1 MTNNTIK
8 GLAIILNYIKNG
20 NADKPFYASDLGL
33 NGAQIQCLS
42 FGYSDGFR
50 FLVPTGNTKEIFIYT
65 GYDNNYKKVSVKE
78 WKVDIH
84 YWGYNTV
91 DEFYH
96 LLSETINKRKEETVA
111 MLNAYTLISEILE
124 DFQK

>member
-33 NGAQIQCLS
+33 NGAQIQCLR
-42 FGYSDGFR
+42 FGDSDDFQ
-50 FLVPTGNTKEIFIYT
+50 FIVPTGNTKEVFIDT
-65 GYDNNYKKVSVKE
+65 GYNNNYKKVSAKE
-78 WKVDIH
+78 WKVNIH
-84 YWGYNTV
+84 HWAYAV
-91 DEFYH
+91 DDFYRQ
-96 LLSETINKRKEETVA
+96 LSEIINKRKEETQT
-111 MLNAYTLISEILE
+111 MLDNYTIISEILE

>member
-33 NGAQIQCLS
+33 NGAQIQCLC
-42 FGYSDGFR
+42 FGDSDGFQ
-50 FLVPTGNTKEIFIYT
+50 FIVPTGNTKEVFIDL
-65 GYDNNYKKVSVKE
+65 GYNNNYKKVSVKE

-84 YWGYNTV
+84 YWGYTV
-91 DEFYH
+91 DGFYH
-96 LLSETINKRKEETVA
+96 QLSETINKRKEETVA

-124 DFQK
+124 EFQK

>member
-33 NGAQIQCLS
+33 NGAQIQCLC
-42 FGYSDGFR
+42 FGYNDGFR
-50 FLVPTGNTKEIFIYT
+50 FIVPTGNTKEIFIYT
-65 GYDNNYKKVSVKE
+65 GYGNNYKKVSVKE

-84 YWGYNTV
+84 YWGYTV

-96 LLSETINKRKEETVA
+96 QLSETINKRKTETHM
-111 MLNAYTLISEILE
+111 MLDNYTLISEILE
-124 DFQK
+124 NFQK

>member
-1 MTNNTIK
+1 MTTNTIN

-33 NGAQIQCLS
+33 NGAQIQCLR
-42 FGYSDGFR
+42 FGDSDDFQ
-50 FLVPTGNTKEIFIYT
+50 FIVPTGNTKEIFIYT
-65 GYDNNYKKVSVKE
+65 GYGDNYKKVSVKE
-78 WKVDIH
+78 WKVNIH
-84 YWGYNTV
+84 HWAYAV
-91 DEFYH
+91 DDFYRQ
-96 LLSETINKRKEETVA
+96 LSEIINKRKEETQT

>member
-33 NGAQIQCLS
+33 NGAQIQCLR
-42 FGYSDGFR
+42 FGDSDDFQ
-50 FLVPTGNTKEIFIYT
+50 FIVPTGNTKEVFIDT
-65 GYDNNYKKVSVKE
+65 GYNNNYKKVSAKE
-78 WKVDIH
+78 WKVNIH
-84 YWGYNTV
+84 HWAYAV
-91 DEFYH
+91 DDFYRQ
-96 LLSETINKRKEETVA
+96 LSEIINKRKEETQT
-111 MLNAYTLISEILE
+111 MLDNYTLISEILE

>member
-33 NGAQIQCLS
+33 NGAQIQCLH
-42 FGYSDGFR
+42 FGYSDGYR
-50 FLVPTGNTKEIFIYT
+50 FIAPTGNTKEIFIYT

-84 YWGYNTV
+84 YWGYTV
-91 DEFYH
+91 DGFYH
-96 LLSETINKRKEETVA
+96 HLSETINKRKTEA
-111 MLNAYTLISEILE
+111 HMMLNTYTLISEILE
-124 DFQK
+124 YFQK

>member
-1 MTNNTIK
+1 MTTNTIK

-33 NGAQIQCLS
+33 NGAQIQCLR
-42 FGYSDGFR
+42 FGDSDDFQ
-50 FLVPTGNTKEIFIYT
+50 FIVPTGNTKEVFIDT
-65 GYDNNYKKVSVKE
+65 GYNNNYKKVSAKE

-84 YWGYNTV
+84 HWAYAV
-91 DEFYH
+91 DDFYH
-96 LLSETINKRKEETVA
+96 QLSETINKRKEEALA
-111 MLNAYTLISEILE
+111 MLDTYTLISEILE

>member
-33 NGAQIQCLS
+33 NGAQIQCLR
-42 FGYSDGFR
+42 FGYSDDFQ
-50 FLVPTGNTKEIFIYT
+50 FIVPTGNTKEVFIDL
-65 GYDNNYKKVSVKE
+65 GYNNNYKKVPVKE
-78 WKVDIH
+78 WRVDIH
-84 YWGYNTV
+84 HWAYGA
-91 DEFYH
+91 DEFYRQ
-96 LLSETINKRKEETVA
+96 LSETINKRKKETDA

-124 DFQK
+124 EFQK

>member
-33 NGAQIQCLS
+33 NGAQIQCLR
-42 FGYSDGFR
+42 FGDSDDFQ
-50 FLVPTGNTKEIFIYT
+50 FIVPTGNTKEIFIYT
-65 GYDNNYKKVSVKE
+65 GYDDNYKKVSAKE
-78 WKVDIH
+78 WKVNIH
-84 YWGYNTV
+84 HWAYAV
-91 DEFYH
+91 DDFYRQ
-96 LLSETINKRKEETVA
+96 LSEIINKRKEETQA
-111 MLNAYTLISEILE
+111 MLDNYILISEILE

>member
-33 NGAQIQCLS
+33 NGAQIQCLR

-50 FLVPTGNTKEIFIYT
+50 FIAPTGNTKEIFIYT

-84 YWGYNTV
+84 YWGYTV
-91 DEFYH
+91 DEFYRQ
-96 LLSETINKRKEETVA
+96 LSETINKRKTEA
-111 MLNAYTLISEILE
+111 HMMLDTCTLISDILE
-124 DFQK
+124 NFQK

>member
-33 NGAQIQCLS
+33 NGAQIQCLR
-42 FGYSDGFR
+42 FGDSDDFQ
-50 FLVPTGNTKEIFIYT
+50 FIVPTGNTKEVFIDL
-65 GYDNNYKKVSVKE
+65 GYNNNYKKVYAKE
-78 WKVDIH
+78 WKVNIH
-84 YWGYNTV
+84 HWAYSA
-91 DEFYH
+91 DDFYRQ
-96 LLSETINKRKEETVA
+96 LSETINKRKEETFA

>member
-1 MTNNTIK
+1 MTTNTIK

-33 NGAQIQCLS
+33 NGAQIQCLR
-42 FGYSDGFR
+42 FGDSDDFQ
-50 FLVPTGNTKEIFIYT
+50 FIVPTGNTKEVFIDT
-65 GYDNNYKKVSVKE
+65 GYNNNYKKVSAKE

-84 YWGYNTV
+84 HWAYAV
-91 DEFYH
+91 DDFYH
-96 LLSETINKRKEETVA
+96 QLSETINKRKEEALA
-111 MLNAYTLISEILE
+111 MLDTYTLISDILE

>member
-33 NGAQIQCLS
+33 NGAQIQCLR
-42 FGYSDGFR
+42 FGDSDDFQ
-50 FLVPTGNTKEIFIYT
+50 FIVPTGNIKEIFIDT
-65 GYDNNYKKVSVKE
+65 GYNNNYKKVSVKE
-78 WKVDIH
+78 WKVNIH
-84 YWGYNTV
+84 HWAYGA
-91 DEFYH
+91 DEFYRQ
-96 LLSETINKRKEETVA
+96 LSETINKRKEEASV

>member
-33 NGAQIQCLS
+33 NGAQIQCLR
-42 FGYSDGFR
+42 FGDSDDFQ
-50 FLVPTGNTKEIFIYT
+50 FIVPTGNTKEVFIDT
-65 GYDNNYKKVSVKE
+65 GYNNNYKKVSAKE
-78 WKVDIH
+78 WKVNIH
-84 YWGYNTV
+84 HWAYGT
-91 DEFYH
+91 DEFYRQ
-96 LLSETINKRKEETVA
+96 LSETINKRKEEASV

>member
-33 NGAQIQCLS
+33 NGAQIQCLR
-42 FGYSDGFR
+42 FGDSDDFKFIVG
-50 FLVPTGNTKEIFIYT
+50 TGNTKEVLIDV
-65 GYDNNYKKVSVKE
+65 GYNNIYKKVSAKE
-78 WKVDIH
+78 WKINIH
-84 YWGYNTV
+84 HWAYGA
-91 DEFYH
+91 DEFYCQ
-96 LLSETINKRKEETVA
+96 LSETINKRKEETIA

-124 DFQK
+124 EFQK

>member
-33 NGAQIQCLS
+33 NGAQIQCLR
-42 FGYSDGFR
+42 FGDSDDFQ
-50 FLVPTGNTKEIFIYT
+50 FIVPTGNTKEIFIYT
-65 GYDNNYKKVSVKE
+65 GYVDNYKNFSAKE
-78 WKVDIH
+78 WKVNIH
-84 YWGYNTV
+84 HWAYAV
-91 DEFYH
+91 DDFYRQF
-96 LLSETINKRKEETVA
+96 SEIINKRKEETQT
-111 MLNAYTLISEILE
+111 MLDNYILISEILE

>member
-33 NGAQIQCLS
+33 NGAQIQCLR
-42 FGYSDGFR
+42 FGDSDDFQ
-50 FLVPTGNTKEIFIYT
+50 FIVPTGNTKEVFIDT
-65 GYDNNYKKVSVKE
+65 GYNNNYKKVSAKE
-78 WKVDIH
+78 WKVNIH
-84 YWGYNTV
+84 HWAYAV
-91 DEFYH
+91 DDFYRQ
-96 LLSETINKRKEETVA
+96 LSKTINKRKEEALA
-111 MLNAYTLISEILE
+111 MLDTYTLISEILE

>member
-33 NGAQIQCLS
+33 NGAQIQCLR
-42 FGYSDGFR
+42 FGDSDDFQ
-50 FLVPTGNTKEIFIYT
+50 FIVPTGNTKEIFIYT
-65 GYDNNYKKVSVKE
+65 GYDDNYKKVSAKE
-78 WKVDIH
+78 WKVNIH
-84 YWGYNTV
+84 HWAYAV
-91 DEFYH
+91 DDFYRQ
-96 LLSETINKRKEETVA
+96 LSEIINKRKEETQT
-111 MLNAYTLISEILE
+111 MLDNYTLISEILE